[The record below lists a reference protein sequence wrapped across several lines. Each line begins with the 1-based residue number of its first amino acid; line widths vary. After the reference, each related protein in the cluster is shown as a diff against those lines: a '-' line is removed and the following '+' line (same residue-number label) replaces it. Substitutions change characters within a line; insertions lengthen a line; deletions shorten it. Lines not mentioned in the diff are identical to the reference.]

1 MSIEDYIKQ
10 LHDQALYGRRTW
22 VFDGTS
28 RFTLNLGAVVLSMDR
43 GVCDAPYL
51 NVAYVTSMSKE
62 LCSAKDLIGL
72 TACQYRSSDT
82 VGVDQLYA
90 LLWSLR
96 PPKAPSPAID
106 IKVPFQNVSEAFE
119 YALKENKQ

>member
-10 LHDQALYGRRTW
+10 LHDQALYGRRVW

-28 RFTLNLGAVVLSMDR
+28 RFTLNLGAVVLSMDL
-43 GVCDAPYL
+43 GICNTPYL
-51 NVAYVTSMSKE
+51 NVSYVTSMSKE
-62 LCSAKDLIGL
+62 LCSVKDMMSV
-72 TACQYRSSDT
+72 AAYQYLPS
-82 VGVDQLYA
+82 VDKLYA